1 LKIIFVT
8 SNKSKFD
15 WAKRRLK
22 KYSIELIQK
31 ELEIEE
37 IREPDVEKVASDK
50 AKSASNYIKD
60 PFIMEDTGFYVKAL
74 NGFPSTYVKFAM
86 GTLGT
91 KGLLKLLEGEKN
103 RKAIFKSALVF
114 REKNKEHLFLCED
127 KGTMSYTAKGTN
139 SKGFNDLFTI
149 FIPEGFTKTL
159 AEMNKKEFLK
169 YEKGIENHDHY
180 CKFGNWLAKRQI

>member
-1 LKIIFVT
+1 MEIIFVT
-8 SNKSKFD
+8 SNKSKFE
-15 WAKRRLK
+15 WAKRKLK

-37 IREPDVEKVASDK
+37 IREPDVAKVASDK

-60 PFIMEDTGFYVKAL
+60 PFIMEDTGFYIQAL
-74 NGFPSTYVKFAM
+74 NGFPATYVKFAM

-103 RKAIFKSALVF
+103 RKAVFKSALVF
-114 REKNKEHLFLCED
+114 LENNKEHLFVCED
-127 KGTMSYTAKGTN
+127 EGIISDTARGTN
-139 SKGFNDLFTI
+139 LNGFNELFKI
-149 FIPEGFTKTL
+149 FIPKGFTKTL
-159 AEMNKKEFLK
+159 AEMDAEEFLK

-180 CKFGNWLAKRQI
+180 CKFGDWLAKNK